1 MEAAM
6 SDDLVYRI
14 FVEIAVLEGKREPD
28 GRWLV
33 NDGQEIPRLLKRAF
47 GVVSRAAAAREE
59 DPASVAKTFGG
70 KKSEANKHPPGT

>member
-1 MEAAM
+1 M

-47 GVVSRAAAAREE
+47 GVVSRAAASTDDDAMSGAR
-59 DPASVAKTFGG
+59 PAGVRKG
-70 KKSEANKHPPGT
+70 EAHKIAPGT